1 MTVLLP
7 IILVQ
12 SFQSLSNYAN
22 FRPITYWRGETTL
35 TLSKVNQNCNY
46 PVNTLEETYMDQFI
60 PLTENKSTKS
70 TLSKEGGFVS
80 DRVKKSPLNMICDEK
95 QEFNLKVGKAI
106 DTLKKDYP
114 YILTES
120 PDFSIFHDDVE
131 VVDPSGVTI
140 HGKKNYETSFRVVH
154 SVVAFFYCP
163 ESSGLT
169 FRIVYDMARANIR
182 ISWNAVV
189 IPKSIYGGERNTL
202 HVDGISVY
210 EIDRASGWITKHKVE
225 HLLVNNSPVHAPN
238 GLVHALTGET
248 HQGIPVAGGFGMTRS
263 NSERFMLEFRKHNLF
278 SRSESL
284 FSTTSASASTSS
296 PNDNFNYEEFEKKN
310 LSRKKFGL
318 PPLSEEE
325 FERIEAEVRQLHSQ
339 QRQRQQQAKQA
350 ASVEL
355 AQEKEKKGGNFFANM
370 MGDLISD
377 TCESNSDCERP
388 QLCCDLLFKKVC
400 CANGM
405 KVFNGMPGQMQPM
418 LVPIRAQ
425 SDYPRRGG
433 PDGMSDDFY

>member
-1 MTVLLP
+1 M
-7 IILVQ
+7 
-12 SFQSLSNYAN
+12 
-22 FRPITYWRGETTL
+22 G
-35 TLSKVNQNCNY
+35 
-46 PVNTLEETYMDQFI
+46 
-60 PLTENKSTKS
+60 
-70 TLSKEGGFVS
+70 
-80 DRVKKSPLNMICDEK
+80 
-95 QEFNLKVGKAI
+95 
-106 DTLKKDYP
+106 
-114 YILTES
+114 
-120 PDFSIFHDDVE
+120 
-131 VVDPSGVTI
+131 
-140 HGKKNYETSFRVVH
+140 
-154 SVVAFFYCP
+154 
-163 ESSGLT
+163 
-169 FRIVYDMARANIR
+169 
-182 ISWNAVV
+182 
-189 IPKSIYGGERNTL
+189 
-202 HVDGISVY
+202 
-210 EIDRASGWITKHKVE
+210 
-225 HLLVNNSPVHAPN
+225 
-238 GLVHALTGET
+238 
-248 HQGIPVAGGFGMTRS
+248 
-263 NSERFMLEFRKHNLF
+263 MLEFRKHNLF

-418 LVPIRAQ
+418 LVPIPAQ
-425 SDYPRRGG
+425 SD
-433 PDGMSDDFY
+433 